1 MVQFTGSQRVGHDL
15 TTEQQQ
21 ICMAESLCCSPE
33 TITTLSIQN
42 LKCLIKE
49 SVTWRPN
56 VLELVVSKSSS
67 RRSLQNTQE
76 REGHPHSSQ

>member
-1 MVQFTGSQRVGHDL
+1 MQSMGSQRVGHDL
-15 TTEQQQ
+15 TIEQQQQ

-33 TITTLSIQN
+33 TITTLLIQN
-42 LKCLIKE
+42 FKGFIKE
-49 SVTWRPN
+49 NLTWRPN

-76 REGHPHSSQ
+76 RNGHPHSSQ